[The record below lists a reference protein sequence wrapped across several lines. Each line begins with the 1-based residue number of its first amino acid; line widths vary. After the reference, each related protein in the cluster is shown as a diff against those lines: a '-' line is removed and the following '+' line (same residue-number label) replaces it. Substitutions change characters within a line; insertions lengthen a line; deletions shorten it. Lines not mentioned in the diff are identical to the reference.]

1 MSTGLDAAGGGTD
14 ALVTAA
20 NGLGGASKPILP
32 NAEEKY
38 LPKLVNF
45 VHPTTTA
52 PLRMQLSVNGVN
64 MPSTQVSAYESYAL
78 TRQNLQ
84 GSQYYC
90 PEDMQMAHYLNHYF
104 VQCLARL
111 NISDGEYERILSG
124 LDTRGS
130 SADVT
135 LTTHGIS
142 VASDLLILL
151 ECSSTVRVGQGKS
164 IEVVS

>member
-1 MSTGLDAAGGGTD
+1 
-14 ALVTAA
+14 
-20 NGLGGASKPILP
+20 
-32 NAEEKY
+32 
-38 LPKLVNF
+38 
-45 VHPTTTA
+45 
-52 PLRMQLSVNGVN
+52 
-64 MPSTQVSAYESYAL
+64 
-78 TRQNLQ
+78 
-84 GSQYYC
+84 
-90 PEDMQMAHYLNHYF
+90 MAHYRNHYF

-124 LDTRGS
+124 LDTHGS